1 MNHRLVAVNDDGL
14 LIGEDHP
21 RAKLTDAQ
29 VDEMRDLREDDRWTI
44 PALARRFG
52 VSVSTVHAITTYQ
65 SRAQRPAGWKRIGAK
80 LTEF

>member
-1 MNHRLVAVNDDGL
+1 MSHKLVAVNDDGL

-29 VDEMRDLREDDRWTI
+29 VDEMRDLHEDHGWGMRR
-44 PALARRFG
+44 LARRFNCAL
-52 VSVSTVHAITTYQ
+52 STAHAICTYQ

-80 LTEF
+80 LSVY